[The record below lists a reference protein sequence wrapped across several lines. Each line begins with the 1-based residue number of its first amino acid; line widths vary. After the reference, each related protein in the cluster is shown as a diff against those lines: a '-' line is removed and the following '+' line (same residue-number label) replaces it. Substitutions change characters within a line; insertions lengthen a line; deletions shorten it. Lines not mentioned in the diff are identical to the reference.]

1 MSKNKEKRQRQAYD
15 FPMQAGTQSIM
26 DVEMLRIKAEF
37 KDAVY
42 FVYGAHDSAIWAI
55 DAKFVGEI
63 EPRMCEIASSTHRI
77 NGIDMPFPASFKP
90 LVYTPC

>member
-1 MSKNKEKRQRQAYD
+1 MTKNKEKRQRQAYD

-26 DVEMLRIKAEF
+26 DVEMLQIKREF

-55 DAKFVGEI
+55 DERFVAEI
-63 EPRMCEIASSTHRI
+63 EPQIMTIASSTHRI

-90 LVYTPC
+90 LVCTPC